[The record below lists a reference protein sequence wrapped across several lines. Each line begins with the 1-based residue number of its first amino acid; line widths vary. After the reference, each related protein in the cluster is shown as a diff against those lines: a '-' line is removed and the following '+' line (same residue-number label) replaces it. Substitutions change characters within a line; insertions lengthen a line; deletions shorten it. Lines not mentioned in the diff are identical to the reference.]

1 MGEFFLGW
9 AWLQVVSDAFI
20 AAAFFS
26 IAFTLFYFLRQRRD
40 LKLRGLVVMFSGF
53 ILACGTT
60 HLLSAWNVWHSAYRL
75 EELIKAITAILS
87 VATAVAAIRLR
98 PTILKIA
105 SSRQLEEINQKL
117 KEIEDGVNPFFEAA
131 PHGILG
137 IASDGRISMVNRRIE
152 ELFGYSRAELI
163 GQELELLLP
172 ARFRAIHV
180 SHRTGYFAEP
190 RMRAMAAGMDLAGLR
205 KDGTEF
211 PIEIGLSHANTA
223 AGPVVFG
230 MVSDIS
236 ERIKAADDVKRVN
249 EELRRSNVEIEQFAH
264 VASHDLQEP
273 LRMVTSYLQLIERRY
288 PDRLD
293 STGKE
298 FIAFAVDGAKRMK
311 NLIRD
316 LLEFSRAGTHSTRFR
331 EVDTGAI
338 LDHALDNL
346 KIAIEETSAV
356 ITADSLPT
364 LCGDPVL
371 LTQVFQ
377 NLIANAIKFQK
388 GTEPCVHV
396 SAREQ
401 GAEWIFSVRDNGIGI
416 ESRHLDRIF
425 HIFERLHSVEEYS
438 GSGIGLAI
446 TRKIV
451 ERHRGKIWVESQPGA
466 GSTFF
471 FSLSSEM
478 GLVEEES
485 KRSLSATR

>member
-1 MGEFFLGW
+1 VGEFFYW
-9 AWLQVVSDAFI
+9 QPISDAFI

-26 IAFTLFYFLRQRRD
+26 IAFTLYYFTRQRRD
-40 LKLRGLVVMFSGF
+40 LKLRGLIVIFSGF
-53 ILACGTT
+53 TLACGTT
-60 HLLSAWNVWHSAYRL
+60 HLLSVWNTWHSANRL
-75 EELIKAITAILS
+75 EDLMNAVTAILS
-87 VATAVAAIRLR
+87 VAAAFAAIRLG
-98 PTILKIA
+98 PAILKIA
-105 SSRQLEEINQKL
+105 STAQLDELNQKLL
-117 KEIEDGVNPFFEAA
+117 KEIEASEERIKPFFESA

-137 IASDGRISMVNRRIE
+137 IGSDGRISMVNHRIE
-152 ELFGYSRAELI
+152 ELFSYSRAELI
-163 GQELELLLP
+163 GQKLELLLP

-180 SHRTGYFAEP
+180 SHRAGYFAEP
-190 RMRAMAAGMDLAGLR
+190 RMRAMGAGMDLAGLR

-211 PIEIGLSHANTA
+211 PIEIGLSHGNTA
-223 AGPVVFG
+223 AGPEVFA

-236 ERIKAADDVKRVN
+236 ERIKAADDLKRAN
-249 EELRRSNVEIEQFAH
+249 EELRRSNAEIEQFAH

-293 STGKE
+293 STGRE

-331 EVDTGAI
+331 EVDTSAI

-346 KIAIEETSAV
+346 KIAIDESSAV
-356 ITADSLPT
+356 ITADSMPT
-364 LCGDPVL
+364 LAGDPVL

-377 NLIANAIKFQK
+377 NLIANAIKFRK
-388 GTEPCVHV
+388 GTEPGVHI

-425 HIFERLHSVEEYS
+425 RIFERLHPVEEYS

-478 GLVEEES
+478 GIVEEES
-485 KRSLSATR
+485 QLGLSATP